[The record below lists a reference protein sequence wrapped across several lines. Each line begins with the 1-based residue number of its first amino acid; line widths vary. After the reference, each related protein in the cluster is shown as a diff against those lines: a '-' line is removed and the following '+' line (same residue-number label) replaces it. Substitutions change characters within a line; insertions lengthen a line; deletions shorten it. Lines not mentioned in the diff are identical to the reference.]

1 VLIYSTHQAK
11 SGIEAFVFL
20 NLSPIVLS
28 ASLERTFY
36 FTKEIS
42 PTMRRTL
49 LLFALI
55 MTASSLA
62 MGQTNSRHI
71 VYIQNGNSGA
81 AAQCRGDQLSAR
93 SIPDSLDAA
102 MGGVRSMDFAF
113 KNTSTTPCTL
123 KGYPRFELLN
133 RSGRPA
139 RHGRAVNNARMVSD
153 DGEDQTPQLVTLA
166 PGKTA
171 WFRFHFNTGGAGYV
185 GKPCPTFPK
194 IKITA
199 PGTKRDFILRE
210 GIQSCSELEVSAV
223 QSGKPR

>member
-1 VLIYSTHQAK
+1 
-11 SGIEAFVFL
+11 
-20 NLSPIVLS
+20 
-28 ASLERTFY
+28 
-36 FTKEIS
+36 
-42 PTMRRTL
+42 MRRTL
-49 LLFALI
+49 FLLALS

-62 MGQTNSRHI
+62 MGQTNSSHTA
-71 VYIQNGNSGA
+71 YIQADEARASM
-81 AAQCRGDQLSAR
+81 QCRGDQLSVR

-113 KNTSTTPCTL
+113 KNISKSPCTL

-139 RHGRAVNNARMVSD
+139 RHGLAVNNAQMVSD
-153 DGEDQTPQLVTLA
+153 DGEGQTPQLVTLA

-171 WFRFHFNTGGAGYV
+171 WFRFHFNSGGAGYV

-223 QSGKPR
+223 QSGPRQ